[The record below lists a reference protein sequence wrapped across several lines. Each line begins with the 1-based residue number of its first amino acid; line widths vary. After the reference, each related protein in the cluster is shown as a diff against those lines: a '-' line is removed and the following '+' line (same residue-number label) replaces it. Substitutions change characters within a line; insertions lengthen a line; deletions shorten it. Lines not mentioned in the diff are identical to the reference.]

1 MAADK
6 CVGPTNYLVLLG
18 LEIDNVA
25 MMVRVPVHKRVEL
38 VSLLQKIIYRKLVTL
53 KQLQSLLGNSNF
65 VTKSIT
71 PGRAIVRR
79 MHNATIGKISPHH
92 FI

>member
-38 VSLLQKIIYRKLVTL
+38 VLLLQKIIYRKSVTL

-79 MHNATIGKISPHH
+79 MHCGNAL
-92 FI
+92 

>member
-38 VSLLQKIIYRKLVTL
+38 VLLLQKIIYRKSVTL

-79 MHNATIGKISPHH
+79 MHNTIGKISPHH